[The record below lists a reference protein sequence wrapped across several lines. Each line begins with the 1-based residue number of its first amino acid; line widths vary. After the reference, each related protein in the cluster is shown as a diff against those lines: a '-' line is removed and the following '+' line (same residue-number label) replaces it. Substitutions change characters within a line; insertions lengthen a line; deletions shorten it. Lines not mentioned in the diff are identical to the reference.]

1 MRYFIFLMACCCS
14 ASALGQSGIS
24 LPFNVKPALAEG
36 LPIQQ
41 VVIVLQKDG
50 LQVLADSSEKAAFYQ
65 AFQLKPGSSF
75 RQSQADYALSVINR
89 QSFVRSAG
97 YELYNSSIGDPLLL
111 VITVTYLKAGENK
124 EIDGKKGMLKTNSL
138 RDFPLLYQSSKAQV
152 SFILN
157 GGVGL
162 YNEVNPFFGEGAAFT
177 AGNPAATDPA
187 GKGTRFWGETYL
199 EPGLAGITKIGKS
212 KTFLYGA
219 GSVLISGRNSS
230 DIYSE
235 GSTVFAAFERL
246 YGGILLANLG
256 KKKNLNID
264 FSAGRQ
270 FFQLND
276 GFLISKY
283 SGSANAGDRG
293 SVYLSSRT
301 AFQKTALL
309 KAHWNN
315 WQVQG
320 FFLEPQELY
329 KNRQSNTAYTGVSFA
344 YAKKTV
350 DAGITY
356 FTVSGGKANYPTPTG
371 NIPKKGMYIIN
382 PKIWLTDIAKT
393 GLFIKSEYAFQ
404 SHGTADFRSN
414 AWYIGAGLKKNKW
427 KFHPSLY
434 YRYAFM
440 QGDDTTTARY
450 EKFDPVLTGGLG
462 NWVQGID
469 FRKLIGNGNI
479 ISHRIELKGNL
490 TKSWEVSIDYFHLQS
505 HTLANLGALAPITKL
520 KAKTYGQEWTVT
532 TRYFLSSHF
541 LLLGVFSYAA
551 PGTAIRQAFSNKIY
565 PWMSYQGALFM
576 FF

>member
-1 MRYFIFLMACCCS
+1 M
-14 ASALGQSGIS
+14 
-24 LPFNVKPALAEG
+24 AEG
-36 LPIQQ
+36 LPVRQ
-41 VVIVLQKDG
+41 VVIILQKNG
-50 LQVLADSSEKAAFYQ
+50 QQVLADSTEQAAFYQ
-65 AFQLKPGSSF
+65 AFQLKPGSTF
-75 RQSQADYALSVINR
+75 RQSQADYALSVINA

-97 YELYNSSIGDPLLL
+97 YELYNSSFGDPLLL
-111 VITVTYLKAGENK
+111 VVTVAYLKPGENK
-124 EIDGKKGMLKTNSL
+124 QIDGKKGMVKTKAA
-138 RDFPLLYQSSKAQV
+138 RDFPLLYQSPVSQI

-177 AGNPAATDPA
+177 AGNPAATNPA
-187 GKGTRFWGETYL
+187 GKGTRFWAETYL
-199 EPGLAGITKIGKS
+199 EPGLAGITKIGTS
-212 KTFLYGA
+212 KFFLYGA
-219 GSVLISGRNSS
+219 GSVLFSGRNSS

-235 GSTVFAAFERL
+235 GSTIYAAFERL

-264 FSAGRQ
+264 LSAGRQ

-283 SGSANAGDRG
+283 SGSANAGERG

-301 AFQKTALL
+301 AFQKTLL
-309 KAHWNN
+309 VKAHYDN
-315 WQVQG
+315 WQIQG

-329 KNRQSNTAYTGVSFA
+329 KDKQSNTAYTGASIA
-344 YAKKTV
+344 YVQKTV
-350 DAGITY
+350 DAGLTY
-356 FTVSGGKANYPTPTG
+356 FVVSGGKASYPTPTG
-371 NIPKKGMYIIN
+371 NIPKKGMYVLN
-382 PKIWLTDIAKT
+382 PKLWLTDIMNT
-393 GLFIKSEYAFQ
+393 GLFIKSEYALQ
-404 SHGTADFRSN
+404 LHTTADLRSN
-414 AWYIGAGLKKNKW
+414 AWYVGAGLQKKQW
-427 KFHPSLY
+427 KFRPSLY
-434 YRYAFM
+434 YRFAFM
-440 QGDDTTTARY
+440 QGDDSTTSHY

-469 FRKLIGNGNI
+469 FRKMIGNGNI

-490 TKSWEVSIDYFHLQS
+490 SKSWELSLDYFHLRS

-520 KAKTYGQEWTVT
+520 NNRFYGQEWTLT
-532 TRYFLSSHF
+532 TRYFLSNHF

-551 PGTAIRQAFSNKIY
+551 PGPAFKQAFQDKIY